1 MLDRQK
7 LFYKLEIFLFRN
19 LQGLHRWCFL
29 NNRGE
34 MYQLIIIVDG
44 RRHRQQFE
52 TLKEAKEAQF
62 SIEEFANFVGIA
74 YSSKVEYNDGSGWQ
88 IV

>member
-1 MLDRQK
+1 
-7 LFYKLEIFLFRN
+7 
-19 LQGLHRWCFL
+19 
-29 NNRGE
+29 